1 MLAIH
6 EFSTEFVPIIGAEA
20 RIDIIDWH
28 GKRAVCKA
36 RIPKT
41 YRNEKLDHWLRTKRT
56 REEAE
61 ILHRAKLLG
70 VDCPALYFA
79 DPEKTEL
86 VMEYVQGVLL
96 RDFKGVGAGA
106 KKVNES
112 SLSGLYFVL
121 GKYAAKL
128 HSGNLIHG
136 DLTTKNV
143 IITQDNRLVL
153 IDFGLSFISERIEDR
168 AEDLHLLKQ
177 ALKSTMSPDQ
187 AKDIFDIVIQG
198 YRSVSG
204 RVAKQIFTQIQ
215 EIERRGRYARVD

>member
-6 EFSTEFVPIIGAEA
+6 EISAEFVPIIGAEA

-86 VMEYVQGVLL
+86 VMEYVPLARFPLPSSMSKQGSL
-96 RDFKGVGAGA
+96 RVSGCAG
-106 KKVNES
+106 
-112 SLSGLYFVL
+112 
-121 GKYAAKL
+121 
-128 HSGNLIHG
+128 
-136 DLTTKNV
+136 TTK
-143 IITQDNRLVL
+143 R
-153 IDFGLSFISERIEDR
+153 
-168 AEDLHLLKQ
+168 
-177 ALKSTMSPDQ
+177 
-187 AKDIFDIVIQG
+187 
-198 YRSVSG
+198 
-204 RVAKQIFTQIQ
+204 
-215 EIERRGRYARVD
+215 